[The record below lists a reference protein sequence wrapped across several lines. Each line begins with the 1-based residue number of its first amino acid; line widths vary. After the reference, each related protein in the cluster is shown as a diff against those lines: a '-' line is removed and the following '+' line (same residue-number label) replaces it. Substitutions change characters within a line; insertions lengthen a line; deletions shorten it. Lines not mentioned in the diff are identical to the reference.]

1 MKVQPNDKGIL
12 EFLHRYVSAP
22 RLQCCLLL
30 QGVPSRPDK
39 VPTQALH
46 LISTKTAEP
55 PEQLWKVTKPHN
67 TKFLGCGCWLGPSK
81 PASPYRACFIAILQN
96 SRGVREMQTVMLESS
111 SPQSIC
117 RKAFPACCL
126 YPASRICGEGR
137 AILVPKG
144 VRRERQSQAIAPD
157 LQTLWKSQLTVVPG
171 TPWDLPREP

>member
-1 MKVQPNDKGIL
+1 MTKAFWNSSTGMSQLSDSSAVSS
-12 EFLHRYVSAP
+12 FRVSLHALTRYPA
-22 RLQCCLLL
+22 
-30 QGVPSRPDK
+30 
-39 VPTQALH
+39 QALH
-46 LISTKTAEP
+46 LISTGSAEP

-126 YPASRICGEGR
+126 YSASRICGEGR

-144 VRRERQSQAIAPD
+144 VRRERQSLTIAPD
-157 LQTLWKSQLTVVPG
+157 LQILGKAN
-171 TPWDLPREP
+171 